1 MTAITKKR
9 PALFP
14 FSIAEVFHKGE
25 LILSLTSVLTID
37 CLISSVNLL
46 FLSYILD
53 KTKPFIDLISIIIM
67 STFVPILFILNAAW
81 QAYKK
86 SNFSKNI
93 WYHRVIALSVMALV
107 IYLSP
112 LYFQKMAYYS
122 STSASARESAII
134 EFFGIGF
141 ITPML
146 LMFLQKHI
154 LFRTDQQKQ
163 NYSLT
168 SEKYDERQYQQAYM
182 WQSKAYDL
190 IVFGIIA
197 SPAAISYFT
206 IVFEMIFPQASA
218 STTASLTYIM
228 ASNMDPF
235 TKRALICMPL
245 IHPLSSITR
254 ILPDFLAQWHHE
266 KPLNYPHRTPTT
278 SAT

>member
-1 MTAITKKR
+1 MTTITQRK

-14 FSIAEVFHKGE
+14 FNIAEVFHKGE
-25 LILSLTSVLTID
+25 LILSLASVLTID
-37 CLISSVNLL
+37 CLISSANLL
-46 FLSYILD
+46 FICHILD

-67 STFVPILFILNAAW
+67 STLVPILFILNAAW

-93 WYHRVIALSVMALV
+93 WHHRVIALSVMALV

-112 LYFQKMAYYS
+112 LYFQKIAYYS
-122 STSASARESAII
+122 SASTRESAII
-134 EFFGIGF
+134 EFLGVGF
-141 ITPML
+141 ITPMI
-146 LMFLQKHI
+146 LMFLQRHI
-154 LFRTDQQKQ
+154 LFRTDQQTQ

-182 WQSKAYDL
+182 WQSKAYNL
-190 IVFGIIA
+190 IVFSILA
-197 SPAAISYFT
+197 APAAISYFT
-206 IVFEMIFPQASA
+206 IVFEMIFPQAFA

-228 ASNMDPF
+228 ASNMNPV
-235 TKRALICMPL
+235 TKRALICIPL
-245 IHPLSSITR
+245 IHPLNSIAR

-278 SAT
+278 SVA